1 MTKDQIYRIW
11 RPDDSPW
18 SRWVKPVLF
27 SYMVEQE
34 LPAPGTLRRKWEVPH
49 SSDTAIIVNMP
60 GEEGVALGLALSE
73 AGYRPIPVYNACP
86 YATYDPLSDEIPSIS
101 DAKRVDTLAL
111 VDVVPI
117 MSAISRFALELEAAQ
132 LPPTALPA
140 FLVDENRQSGGQ
152 SLRALNGSTIVR
164 SSHPRIFHQPNSLRN
179 MVIAIVVIQTK
190 RKFRTDLIQVLLAWQ
205 AGGLIIAE
213 QEAWQPWDPRDLTVK
228 PPSLIPLLWHRLQ
241 AKFGYRRNHL
251 GLSAN
256 WCAQAAVKSAW
267 GRGCAAGILRS
278 RF

>member
-27 SYMVEQE
+27 SYMVEEE
-34 LPAPGTLRRKWEVPH
+34 LPPPGTLRRKWEVPH

-60 GEEGVALGLALSE
+60 GEEGVAVGLALSE

-86 YATYDPLSDEIPSIS
+86 YATYDPLSDEIPWIS
-101 DAKRVDTLAL
+101 NPKRVDTLAL

-117 MSAISRFALELEAAQ
+117 MSAIARFALELEAAQ

-140 FLVDENRQSGGQ
+140 FLVNENRQSGWSVSSGVEWFD
-152 SLRALNGSTIVR
+152 NR
-164 SSHPRIFHQPNSLRN
+164 SFITSADFPSAKFFKEHGASR
-179 MVIAIVVIQTK
+179 IVVIQTK
-190 RKFRTDLIQVLLAWQ
+190 RKFRTDLLQVLLEWQ

-213 QEAWQPWDPRDLTVK
+213 QEAWQRWDPRDLTVK

-241 AKFGYRRNHL
+241 AKFGYRRN
-251 GLSAN
+251 LSGSFG
-256 WCAQAAVKSAW
+256 QLVRPS
-267 GRGCAAGILRS
+267 GG
-278 RF
+278 